1 MILKINRLVLFLL
14 LTGLGVLAQGPV
26 ISDKQWECE
35 DEELLC
41 PQWAEKGLCY
51 GHVEKDGLQY
61 SSQNLAQ
68 QILVKCRVSCRQY
81 FEKNGPLKS
90 AVKKFYEMFGGGN
103 DTVKD
108 PFGYEYQICDL
119 SNGFYGEGRVNLLSN
134 WADFFRLQKGL
145 TEIVPKYTKL
155 GFKKTKVPKALWGD
169 VNDFYKLKMKKAS
182 VPWKREDCTPGIHKC
197 VEAIDDGD
205 ECAEKNLE
213 GMLKMHIDLDVG
225 MVILKQLLKPAE
237 EWSGIKLEPVTVY
250 GIRRYLRG
258 SWMSSH
264 VDRKETHIISAI
276 INVGQ
281 KVEQPWPLDIMDHR
295 GTHHKILMKPGD
307 LVWYESATVLHGR
320 VEPLQGDYYD
330 NIFVHFVP
338 ITWEDQVKKIREV
351 RRENGLLFSK
361 ANQMIPSA
369 L

>member
-51 GHVEKDGLQY
+51 GHVEKVSSTNHNFALTIFFELLIIIQDGLQY

-134 WADFFRLQKGL
+134 WADFFRLQKG
-145 TEIVPKYTKL
+145 VS
-155 GFKKTKVPKALWGD
+155 
-169 VNDFYKLKMKKAS
+169 LK
-182 VPWKREDCTPGIHKC
+182 IF
-197 VEAIDDGD
+197 
-205 ECAEKNLE
+205 
-213 GMLKMHIDLDVG
+213 
-225 MVILKQLLKPAE
+225 PAE
-237 EWSGIKLEPVTVY
+237 I
-250 GIRRYLRG
+250 
-258 SWMSSH
+258 
-264 VDRKETHIISAI
+264 AI
-276 INVGQ
+276 P
-281 KVEQPWPLDIMDHR
+281 ECLLDI
-295 GTHHKILMKPGD
+295 
-307 LVWYESATVLHGR
+307 
-320 VEPLQGDYYD
+320 
-330 NIFVHFVP
+330 F
-338 ITWEDQVKKIREV
+338 
-351 RRENGLLFSK
+351 
-361 ANQMIPSA
+361 
-369 L
+369 